1 MLFPNFTNHT
11 ILLLL
16 IIFLSNCNLTE
27 VNNSHGVGFLVEKTK
42 KININQSNQNDILSI
57 FGPPSTTDFFNEE
70 RWIYIERSMTKGKV
84 LNLGRNI
91 IKENNT
97 LLIDFDENGLVTKYE
112 IIDINKMKKVKFSK
126 DETQT
131 ITSNQDFIYS
141 FLSSLRRKIND
152 PTRKKL
158 KKK

>member
-1 MLFPNFTNHT
+1 MIFSNYINHVT
-11 ILLLL
+11 LLLL
-16 IIFLSNCNLTE
+16 IVFLSNCNLNE

-42 KININQSNQNDILSI
+42 KININKSNQNDILNI
-57 FGPPSTTDFFNEE
+57 FGPPSTKDFFDTE
-70 RWIYIERSMTKGKV
+70 RWIYIERLITKGKV

-97 LLIDFDENGLVTKYE
+97 LLIDFDEHGLVIKYE
-112 IIDINKMKKVKFSK
+112 IVDKSKMKKVKFKK

-131 ITSNQDFIYS
+131 ITANQDFIYS

-152 PTRKKL
+152 PTRKSIKR
-158 KKK
+158 K

>member
-1 MLFPNFTNHT
+1 MFFSNFTSHT

-16 IIFLSNCNLTE
+16 IIFLSNCNLKE

-42 KININQSNQNDILSI
+42 KININQSNQNDILNI

-70 RWIYIERSMTKGKV
+70 RWIYIERSMSKGKV

-91 IKENNT
+91 IKENNI
-97 LLIDFDENGLVTKYE
+97 LLIEFDEHDLVIKYE
-112 IIDINKMKKVKFSK
+112 IVDKNKMKKVKFNK
-126 DETQT
+126 DETQA

>member
-1 MLFPNFTNHT
+1 MLFSNFINH
-11 ILLLL
+11 ILLLLL
-16 IIFLSNCNLTE
+16 IIFLSNCNLKE

-42 KININQSNQNDILSI
+42 KININKSNQNDILNI
-57 FGPPSTTDFFNEE
+57 FGPPSTTDFFDNE
-70 RWIYIERSMTKGKV
+70 RWIYIERLMTKGKV
-84 LNLGRNI
+84 WNLGRNI

-97 LLIDFDENGLVTKYE
+97 LLIDFGEHGLVIKYE
-112 IIDINKMKKVKFSK
+112 IVDKSKMKQVKFKK

-141 FLSSLRRKIND
+141 FLSSIRRKIND

-158 KKK
+158 KRK

>member
-42 KININQSNQNDILSI
+42 KININQSNQNDILNI
-57 FGPPSTTDFFNEE
+57 FGPPSTTDFFNED

-112 IIDINKMKKVKFSK
+112 IIDKNKMKKVKFNK
-126 DETQT
+126 NETQT

>member
-57 FGPPSTTDFFNEE
+57 FGPPSTTDFFNEK

-97 LLIDFDENGLVTKYE
+97 LLIDFDKNGLVTKYE

-158 KKK
+158 KRK